1 VDPERRDTISLR
13 RNTVANYAGTLC
25 QALLGF
31 LFVPLYIRY
40 LGIENYGLIGFSVS
54 FSAILRLA
62 DFGLSATLS
71 REFARCS
78 GATESAVQMR
88 SMLKTLQTVYWG
100 ICLLVGLAIV
110 AAAPQIARHWIS
122 AGSLDAA
129 AVEDAVILMGLAAAL
144 QGPMSLYSGGI
155 FGLQRHVLGNVI
167 NVTLSL
173 ARFGGVVLVLAFLS
187 PTIEAFFAYQLAVAW
202 LAAVGTGAILW
213 SLLPAAAT
221 PSSFRMSHLTSIG
234 RFAAGM
240 SVNSVLAVILFQ
252 LDKIILINIL
262 PLKAFG
268 YYAVAST
275 AAVAVTYLGGPLLT
289 TFLPRYTQLYA
300 AGDEAGLRVTYR
312 KSCRLN
318 AIAIIPAAVLLAFF
332 SREALLLWTQDLDV
346 AEHASLLLSLLVI
359 GYGFSQLAGLPYCLQ
374 VASGWLR
381 LGAYTNAAAV
391 MIFAPALVV
400 AARSH
405 GGAGAAAVWLGLN
418 CLYAFGFVHLLH
430 GRILTGEARHWV
442 AGIALP
448 AALAVGVGL
457 PGMHLLKAVT
467 GIRLMACLG
476 LLWAAVVAA
485 SSLAASDLKGGVANG
500 LGAGK
505 TRPFAAGQD
514 KRGEP

>member
-1 VDPERRDTISLR
+1 M
-13 RNTVANYAGTLC
+13 ANYAGTLC

-78 GATESAVQMR
+78 GSPESSAQMR

-100 ICLLVGLAIV
+100 ICLLVGLGLLAV
-110 AAAPQIARHWIS
+110 APLIARYWIS
-122 AGSLDAA
+122 AGPLDAD
-129 AVEDAVILMGLAAAL
+129 AVENAVILMGLAAAL

-202 LAAVGTGAILW
+202 MGALGSGAILW
-213 SLLPAAAT
+213 GLLPATAT
-221 PSSFRMSHLTSIG
+221 PSRFRMSHLTSVR

-300 AGDEAGLRVTYR
+300 AGDDAALRITYR

-332 SREALLLWTQDLDV
+332 SREALLLWTQDPDV
-346 AEHASLLLSLLVI
+346 AEHASLLLSLLAI
-359 GYGFSQLAGLPYCLQ
+359 GYGFNQLAAMPFCLH
-374 VASGWLR
+374 VASGRLR
-381 LGAYTNAAAV
+381 LGVYTNACAV
-391 MIFAPALVV
+391 LAFVPALVIASRV
-400 AARSH
+400 Y
-405 GGAGAAAVWLGLN
+405 GGVGAAAAWLVLHGA
-418 CLYAFGFVHLLH
+418 YALVFINLLH
-430 GRILTGEARHWV
+430 KSILEGEASHWF
-442 AGIALP
+442 AGTILP
-448 AALAVGVGL
+448 LVMAVGAGLAGPHFLKGVTGPWLAVS
-457 PGMHLLKAVT
+457 
-467 GIRLMACLG
+467 LG
-476 LLWAAVVAA
+476 LLWAVTVGTAA
-485 SSLAASDLKGGVANG
+485 LATSELRAGFVDF
-500 LGAGK
+500 LGRGK
-505 TRPFAAGQD
+505 RYFLTVPQTKQG
-514 KRGEP
+514 KP